1 MCQKWKKEYSLL
13 TREIVQVQKLL
24 IQKVKIE
31 EKHSWEWKSL
41 FGDGDASIA
50 KPTESS

>member
-1 MCQKWKKEYSLL
+1 METNDRCARNGKKEYSLL
-13 TREIVQVQKLL
+13 TRVTVQKLL

-41 FGDGDASIA
+41 SGDVFDMSA
-50 KPTESS
+50 